1 LDNIIKSIVNNYN
14 WTPKTISKMYCDDLD
29 FQGLLY
35 WYKEVEEID
44 KKVKN
49 QKK

>member
-1 LDNIIKSIVNNYN
+1 
-14 WTPKTISKMYCDDLD
+14 MYCDDLD

>member
-1 LDNIIKSIVNNYN
+1 
-14 WTPKTISKMYCDDLD
+14 MYCDDLD

-35 WYKEVEEID
+35 WYNEVEEID
-44 KKVKN
+44 KNVKK